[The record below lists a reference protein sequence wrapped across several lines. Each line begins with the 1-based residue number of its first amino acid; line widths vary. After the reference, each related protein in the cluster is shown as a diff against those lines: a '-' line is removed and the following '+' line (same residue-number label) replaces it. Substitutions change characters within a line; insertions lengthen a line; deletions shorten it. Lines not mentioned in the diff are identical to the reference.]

1 VHLTRFHG
9 VFAPHSRWRAQ
20 ITPGKRGSGVKA
32 ADTRTP
38 AERHRAMSWAQRL
51 KRVFQLDLQSCEGCG
66 GPVRVMA
73 CIEEPLV
80 IGKIL
85 EHLDRTSAGPRCA
98 AGGVRCEKVVQRGR
112 FRGAWSTAGARS
124 RQAGVSS
131 GTTGPEP
138 VVRRGL

>member
-1 VHLTRFHG
+1 MPGVAFLYRPLDFMTRLAALVPTPRVHLTRFHG

-20 ITPGKRGSGVKA
+20 ITPGKRGSG
-32 ADTRTP
+32 
-38 AERHRAMSWAQRL
+38 
-51 KRVFQLDLQSCEGCG
+51 
-66 GPVRVMA
+66 GPVRVIA
-73 CIEEPLV
+73 CIEDPLV

-85 EHLDRTSAGPRCA
+85 EHLDRTSAAPRCA

-131 GTTGPEP
+131 GTTGAEP
-138 VVRRGL
+138 VVRSGL